1 MKWYVL
7 VWLITVG
14 SYVPKEYKL
23 DDLVFYNRHECINYI
38 QMTKITL
45 AANLRL
51 GLNYPFVIDDYGCVD
66 EMWIKTMGLDNIK
79 SIYTG
84 LKI

>member
-23 DDLVFYNRHECINYI
+23 DDLVFYNRNECIDYI
-38 QMTKITL
+38 QKTRTTL
-45 AANLRL
+45 VANLHL
-51 GLNYPFVIDDYGCVD
+51 GLDYPFVVDDYGCMD
-66 EMWIKTMGLDNIK
+66 EDWIKAMGLENIK
-79 SIYTG
+79 TIYTG
-84 LKI
+84 